1 LGLESIRVPDHPDL
15 ETLRLNGEMKMD
27 LLRRGRTWCST
38 RDWLIARFIRINAWL
53 SIAIMFLILVFI
65 AKEALPLF
73 YERDSVGEVGLGRLF
88 LSQEYGTADAPLPYS
103 WHPVSTEPK
112 YSLMPLLQGTLKVTI
127 IAMLFSVPVA
137 LAAAVFTAEYASK
150 WAREIIKPIV
160 ELLAGFPSVVLGFF
174 ALIVLASWIQ
184 DTFGFDYRLN
194 AVVAGL
200 ALSLAVIP
208 IIYTV
213 CEDALSAVPRKLREA
228 SWALGAT
235 RSETTFRVVL
245 PAAMPGIFAGMV
257 LGFGRAI
264 GETMIVLMASGNA
277 AITSWVFSDSTRTLP
292 ATIAAELA
300 EVVFGSP
307 HYRVLFFL
315 GLLLFL
321 ITFVL
326 NSTGAWVISRL
337 RVQLS
342 GES

>member
-1 LGLESIRVPDHPDL
+1 MQLI
-15 ETLRLNGEMKMD
+15 N
-27 LLRRGRTWCST
+27 RGITWRSA
-38 RDWLIARFIRINAWL
+38 RDWMIARFIRVSALL
-53 SIAIMFLILVFI
+53 SIALMFLILVFI

-73 YERDSVGEVGLGRLF
+73 TDKEAVAEVGWSRLF
-88 LSQEYGTADAPLPYS
+88 LPQNYGTPEAPLRYS

-112 YSLMPLLQGTLKVTI
+112 YSLMPLLLGTLKVTI
-127 IAMLFSVPVA
+127 IAMLFSVPVS
-137 LAAAVFTAEYASK
+137 LASAVYTAEFASK
-150 WAREIIKPIV
+150 WARETIKPII

-174 ALIVLASWIQ
+174 ALIVLASWLQ
-184 DTFGFDYRLN
+184 DLFQFDFRLN

-213 CEDALSAVPRKLREA
+213 CEDALSSVPRKLREA

-235 RSETTFRVVL
+235 RAETTLRVVL
-245 PAAMPGIFAGMV
+245 PAAMPGIFAGIV

-277 AITSWVFSDSTRTLP
+277 GITSWSFADSTRTIP

-315 GLLLFL
+315 GLLLFM
-321 ITFVL
+321 ITLVL
-326 NSTGAWVISRL
+326 NSTGSWVIVRL
-337 RVQLS
+337 RRKLL